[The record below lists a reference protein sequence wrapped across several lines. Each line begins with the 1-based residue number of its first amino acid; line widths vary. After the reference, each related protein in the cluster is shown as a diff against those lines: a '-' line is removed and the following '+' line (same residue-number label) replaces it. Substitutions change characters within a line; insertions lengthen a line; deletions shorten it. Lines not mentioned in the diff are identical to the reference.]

1 MKYVKE
7 QQKVVKF
14 LRTQH
19 SRDYI
24 NPIVEQAS
32 PYWLGEEQHFF
43 KYETKSIDSNTPIN
57 IINNQDIDYLSGI
70 SLQSLINL

>member
-1 MKYVKE
+1 MMNYAIVQYKGEWIENDDNRMKYVKE

-32 PYWLGEEQHFF
+32 PY
-43 KYETKSIDSNTPIN
+43 
-57 IINNQDIDYLSGI
+57 
-70 SLQSLINL
+70 